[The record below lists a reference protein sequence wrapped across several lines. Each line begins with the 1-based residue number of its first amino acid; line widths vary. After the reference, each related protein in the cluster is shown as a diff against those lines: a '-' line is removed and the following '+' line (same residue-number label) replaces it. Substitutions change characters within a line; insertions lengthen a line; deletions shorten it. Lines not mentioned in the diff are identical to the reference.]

1 MVLSRLGELSLLC
14 LSIKL
19 PIFRVKLKGVGD
31 YYRATEKGT
40 ETQILTPDLS
50 FTGHV
55 S

>member
-14 LSIKL
+14 LFIKL
-19 PIFRVKLKGVGD
+19 PIFRVKLKWGD